1 MPSFDELL
9 LAKRALSAQYLR
21 PSLLMASAG
30 FAATNIVREAIAFA
44 DRNVHAVGLG
54 RKFVEG
60 KAVGDLCVRLYVRQ
74 KLAESLLAP
83 IDLLPKTING
93 IPTDVVE
100 APPARIAGKKQAK
113 RVTPRSGGRFAS
125 AAPVAPAA
133 PVVSAAAAA
142 GAVPAAAPC
151 TQNRQNQQRPFVAGI
166 SIGHVNISA
175 GTLGYFCRSTRAGD
189 DANTIYLLSNNHV
202 FADLNRGV
210 AGDEIDQPGRVD
222 GGTNADRVAT
232 LARFQPL
239 KLNGAANQIDA
250 AIATVDD
257 GVDCTTSICSI
268 GAVSGVSDAKED
280 QFVRK
285 HGRTTGYT
293 EGQID
298 DLSFDVTIQMDHNDP
313 SKWALFTNQIR
324 ITRTPNYPAFALA
337 GDSGSLVV
345 DRDSQSAIGLFFACP
360 PDGSYGIANRLS
372 DVLQSLEVQLL

>member
-1 MPSFDELL
+1 MPSFDELM

-83 IDLLPKTING
+83 IDLLPKAIDG

-113 RVTPRSGGRFAS
+113 RVTPRARGRSAS
-125 AAPVAPAA
+125 AAPAAPAA
-133 PVVSAAAAA
+133 PVVSAAA
-142 GAVPAAAPC
+142 GAVPVAVLC
-151 TQNRQNQQRPFVAGI
+151 TQNRQARQRPFVAGI

-222 GGTNADRVAT
+222 GGTSTDRVAT
-232 LARFQPL
+232 LARFHPL
-239 KLNGAANQIDA
+239 KLNGAANPIDA
-250 AIATVDD
+250 AIASVDA

-268 GAVSGVSDAKED
+268 GTISGVADAKED

-313 SKWALFTNQIR
+313 TKWALFTNQIR
-324 ITRTPNYPAFALA
+324 IARTPGYPAFALP

-360 PDGSYGIANRLS
+360 SDGSYGIANRLS